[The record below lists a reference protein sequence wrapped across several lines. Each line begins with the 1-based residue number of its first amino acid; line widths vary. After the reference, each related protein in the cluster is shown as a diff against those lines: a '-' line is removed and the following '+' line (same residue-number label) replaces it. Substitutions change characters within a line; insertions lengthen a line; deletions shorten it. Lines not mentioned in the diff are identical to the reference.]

1 MNNLVVIISALLYL
15 LLLFGVAYYAEYL
28 FKKGK
33 SIINNSYVY
42 ALSMAVYCTAWTYYG
57 SVGRATRDGIMFL
70 AIYIGPTIM
79 AMFMIPV
86 LGKIIRITKFQ
97 RINSIA
103 DFISTRY
110 GKNFS
115 IAVIV
120 SLLCII
126 GVIPYISLQLKA
138 ITASFEII
146 IKSNSVNPGF
156 FDNSSF
162 VITII
167 LAVFI
172 ILFGTRSVDATE
184 KHEGLVAAIAFET
197 IVKLFAFICAGIF
210 VTYGI
215 FNGFGDIFSQAIQDE
230 KLSKL
235 FVIQDNSSYISWFFM
250 IFSSMMAILFLPRQ
264 FQVSVVENIKEVHLK
279 KAVWLFPLYLLVI
292 NIFVLPIAFGGEL
305 VFGNSIVD
313 ADTYVL
319 ALPLHYGQNM
329 LGLFIFIGG
338 FSAATSM
345 IIVETIAIST
355 MLSNNI
361 LMPVL
366 LRNKVFKNNIDTS
379 FSKFILYVRRFSIVL
394 ILLFAYLY
402 EKNIAHY
409 FSLVSLGLVS
419 FAAVTQFSP
428 AIIGGIYWKG
438 ASKNGALIGII
449 AGFIIWFY
457 TLVVPSLANTG
468 IIDANIIRNGPF
480 GWHWLKP
487 DSLFGLQGFDNITHS
502 LIWSMFFNVFCFIT
516 FSIYSRR
523 KAQEL
528 YQAEIFVNIYK
539 HAELDNQGVWKGIAY
554 IPDLNA
560 LLITFL
566 GEERA
571 RNLIHSYAQRNKI
584 SIDIKK
590 EADPRLVDFSE
601 KILAGVIGS
610 ASARIMVR
618 SITKEEEISID
629 EVLKILQESQ
639 QLMELNKELRKKS
652 TELTRATQALQLAN
666 KQLMDLDAS
675 KDEFLYTV
683 THELR
688 TPLTSIRALSEIIHD
703 NPDMDEQQRT
713 EFLQSI
719 VKETERLSHLITQV
733 LNLEKYENGRQRL
746 NLCSFDIVQLSK
758 ESADSLKHLAANK
771 KIDLRIKHPDSSL
784 LMHADEDLLR
794 QVILNLLSNAI
805 KFTPDGGMILLR
817 IQDNGSEIIISVEDT
832 GKGIPPSELPF
843 IFDKFFQAHNQTLKK
858 PEGNGL
864 GLSIC
869 KKIVEMHGGKIWV
882 DSEEGKGTHFSFL
895 IPNFDTQ
902 YKTNESGTEST
913 DSR

>member
-1 MNNLVVIISALLYL
+1 MNNVLVVISALLYL

-28 FKKGK
+28 LKKGR
-33 SIINNSYVY
+33 SLINNAYVY

-86 LGKIIRITKFQ
+86 VGKIIRITKFQ

-115 IAVIV
+115 IAIVV

-138 ITASFEII
+138 IS
-146 IKSNSVNPGF
+146 
-156 FDNSSF
+156 SSF
-162 VITII
+162 DIIVSRDFSSAGLSGSSTFIISVI

-197 IVKLFAFICAGIF
+197 LVKLVAFICAGVF

-215 FNGFGDIFSQAIQDE
+215 FNGFGDIFSRALQQDQ
-230 KLSKL
+230 LRQL
-235 FVIQDNSSYISWFFM
+235 FVLEDSSSFISWMFM
-250 IFSSMMAILFLPRQ
+250 IFASMMAILFLPRQ
-264 FQVSVVENIKEVHLK
+264 FQVSVVENIKEVHIK
-279 KAVWLFPLYLLVI
+279 KAAWLFPLYLFII
-292 NIFVLPIAFGGEL
+292 NIFVLPIAFGGKL
-305 VFGNSIVD
+305 VFGDSGID

-319 ALPLHYGQNM
+319 ALPLHYGQNL

-361 LMPVL
+361 MMPML
-366 LRNKVFKNNIDTS
+366 LRNASFKKGIDRS
-379 FSKFILYVRRFSIVL
+379 FTRFILYLRRFCIIL

-402 EKNIAHY
+402 EKNVAHY

-438 ASKNGALIGII
+438 ASKNGALSGIV
-449 AGFIIWFY
+449 AGFVIWFY

-468 IIDANIIRNGPF
+468 IINESIVSEGLF
-480 GWHWLKP
+480 GLWWLKP
-487 DSLFGLQGFDNITHS
+487 GALLGLTGFDSITHS
-502 LIWSMFFNVFCFIT
+502 LIWSMFFNLLLFIT
-516 FSIYSRR
+516 VSLYSRQ
-523 KAQEL
+523 KTQEL
-528 YQAEIFVNIYK
+528 YQAEIFVNIYR
-539 HAELDNQGVWKGIAY
+539 HAELDNQGVWKGTAY

-560 LLITFL
+560 LLENFL
-566 GEERA
+566 GRERSQ
-571 RNLIHSYAQRNKI
+571 NLIQAYAQRHKI
-584 SIDIKK
+584 PIDSPSHI
-590 EADPRLVDFSE
+590 ADPRLVNFSE

-610 ASARIMVR
+610 ASARIMV
-618 SITKEEEISID
+618 SSVTKEEEISI
-629 EVLKILQESQ
+629 EEIMKILQESQ
-639 QLMELNKELRKKS
+639 HMIELNKELRKKS
-652 TELTRATQALQLAN
+652 LELTRATSELKSANQQLKDMDAL
-666 KQLMDLDAS
+666 

-688 TPLTSIRALSEIIHD
+688 TPLTSIRALSEIVHD
-703 NPDMDEQQRT
+703 NPEMEEEQRS
-713 EFLQSI
+713 EFLGRI
-719 VKETERLSHLITQV
+719 AKETERLSHLITQV
-733 LNLEKYENGRQRL
+733 LNLERYESGRQKL
-746 NLCSFDIVQLSK
+746 NLSSFSM
-758 ESADSLKHLAANK
+758 
-771 KIDLRIKHPDSSL
+771 IDLAKDAYQSMEQLARNKSIAFRLIHPNSTL
-784 LMHADEDLLR
+784 LLHADKDLLR
-794 QVILNLLSNAI
+794 QVMINLLGNAI
-805 KFTPDGGMILLR
+805 KFTPEGGHIEF
-817 IQDNGSEIIISVEDT
+817 IVVDNHDEIVITVQDN
-832 GKGIPPSELPF
+832 GKGIPKEVHSFL
-843 IFDKFFQAHNQTLKK
+843 FDKFFQARNQTLKK
-858 PEGNGL
+858 PEGSGL
-864 GLSIC
+864 GLAIS
-869 KKIVEMHGGKIWV
+869 KKIINMHSGKIWV
-882 DSEEGKGTHFSFL
+882 ESEEGKGSRFVFL
-895 IPNFDTQ
+895 IPNFVAR
-902 YKTNESGTEST
+902 NV
-913 DSR
+913 